1 MEKIFAGCFRAV
13 ALPLT
18 DSGMKSADKY
28 AETMIKCTNV
38 KKEKKGG
45 QKYV

>member
-18 DSGMKSADKY
+18 YGAMRSSGLELLNFQFKTNDK
-28 AETMIKCTNV
+28 
-38 KKEKKGG
+38 
-45 QKYV
+45 